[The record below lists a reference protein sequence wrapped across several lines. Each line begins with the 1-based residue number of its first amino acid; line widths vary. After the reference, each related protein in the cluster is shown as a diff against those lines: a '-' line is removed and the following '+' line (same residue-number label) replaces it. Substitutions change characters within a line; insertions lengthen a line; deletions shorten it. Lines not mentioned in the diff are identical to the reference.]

1 VNANPVHRWWLPL
14 SLVTLSGLLQ
24 FGIPA
29 TAHWLRYEPAMIHSF
44 EVWRL
49 LGAHFVHLNWRHYV
63 MNAVALLA
71 ISALYATASGVLA
84 WRICASA
91 AAVSLGLLWFNPTLA
106 WYVGMSGI
114 LHGLLV
120 AGSLRACLARNVSG
134 ALMLLAVIGK
144 LIWEQ
149 INGPVPVSE
158 AAAGGRIIV
167 DAHLYGALGG
177 VIALCVE
184 TIFARWTGRR

>member
-1 VNANPVHRWWLPL
+1 
-14 SLVTLSGLLQ
+14 
-24 FGIPA
+24 
-29 TAHWLRYEPAMIHSF
+29 MIQSF

-49 LGAHFVHLNWRHYV
+49 LGAHFVHLSWRHYLL
-63 MNAVALLA
+63 NAVVLLA
-71 ISALYATASGVLA
+71 ISALYAPAPGVLA
-84 WRICASA
+84 WRLCASA
-91 AAVSLGLLWFNPTLA
+91 TAVSLGLLWFSPSLG

-120 AGSLRACLARNVSG
+120 AGSLHACFARNVSG

-149 INGPVPVSE
+149 SNGPVPGSE
-158 AAAGGRIIV
+158 AAAGGRVIV

-177 VIALCVE
+177 IIALCVE
-184 TIFARWTGRR
+184 AIFARWPGRR

>member
-1 VNANPVHRWWLPL
+1 MNANPVHHWWLPL

-24 FGIPA
+24 FGMPA
-29 TAHWLRYEPAMIHSF
+29 TAQWLRYEPAMIHSF
-44 EVWRL
+44 EIWRL
-49 LGAHFVHLNWRHYV
+49 FGAHFVHLSWRHYLL
-63 MNAVALLA
+63 NAVALLA
-71 ISALYATASGVLA
+71 ISALYAPAPGVLA
-84 WRICASA
+84 WRLCVSA
-91 AAVSLGLLWFNPTLA
+91 AAVSLGLLWFNLSLG

-120 AGSLRACLARNVSG
+120 AGSVRDCFARNVSG
-134 ALMLLAVIGK
+134 ALMLLAVTGK

-149 INGPVPVSE
+149 INGPMPGSE
-158 AAAGGRIIV
+158 AAAGGRVIV

-177 VIALCVE
+177 VVALCVE